1 MDPTRLRDQS
11 VEEAQK
17 AFDICL
23 QLLQRSMD
31 RLRIPMPR
39 HAAVSGIFIC
49 AIVLSGVDRLLVRP
63 GHQDDVSSLVKV
75 TKDIVKE
82 RVKGDAWV
90 LWAKVSDCA
99 RLNNSISDYRRALMG
114 SVPGLGQLLL
124 RHCLEKVHKD
134 IITCWNFKGEVL
146 NYWNFRLHWLDL
158 CTHR

>member
-49 AIVLSGVDRLLVRP
+49 VIVLSGVDRLLVRP

-90 LWAKVSDCA
+90 LWAIA
-99 RLNNSISDYRRALMG
+99 QRASLPVKIDACLM
-114 SVPGLGQLLL
+114 
-124 RHCLEKVHKD
+124 
-134 IITCWNFKGEVL
+134 
-146 NYWNFRLHWLDL
+146 
-158 CTHR
+158 